1 VLFLEVMK
9 KILLISLVALLVGCG
24 QTVQPKKVPN
34 VRGERLDLAEE
45 RLEARGLQWEEFG
58 GGVFGV
64 IVRSNWYVREQIP
77 APGKK
82 ATKVRLIVERDD
94 DDWDD

>member
-1 VLFLEVMK
+1 VLFHEVMK
-9 KILLISLVALLVGCG
+9 KTLLIGLVALLAGCG
-24 QTVQPKKVPN
+24 HTVQPKKVPDL
-34 VRGERLDLAEE
+34 RGERLDLAEE
-45 RLEARGLQWEEFG
+45 RLEARGLEWEEIG

-64 IVRSNWYVREQIP
+64 IVRSHWYVREQIP

>member
-1 VLFLEVMK
+1 MK
-9 KILLISLVALLVGCG
+9 KTVLIGLVALLVGCG

-34 VRGERLDLAEE
+34 LRGERLDFAEE
-45 RLEARGLQWEEFG
+45 RLEARGLEWEEIG
-58 GGVFGV
+58 GGTFGV
-64 IVRSNWYVREQIP
+64 IVRSHWYVRDQIP

-82 ATKVRLIVERDD
+82 AATVRLFVERDD

>member
-1 VLFLEVMK
+1 MLSQGVMK
-9 KILLISLVALLVGCG
+9 KTVLIGLVALLVGCG

-34 VRGERLDLAEE
+34 LRGERLDFAEE
-45 RLEARGLQWEEFG
+45 RLEARGLEWEEIG
-58 GGVFGV
+58 GGTFGV
-64 IVRSNWYVREQIP
+64 IVRSHWYVRDQIP

-82 ATKVRLIVERDD
+82 AATVRLFVERDD